1 MFLSLCS
8 LKTIS
13 IVWLGKQSKILH
25 LLFTIYIKQILYE
38 IWVCPLGVKK
48 IGTAKT
54 GGIRYIIKRPG
65 VTGAVL
71 QSHPSLIHSL
81 IQ

>member
-1 MFLSLCS
+1 MFFENHFNSLA
-8 LKTIS
+8 
-13 IVWLGKQSKILH
+13 WKQSKILH

-48 IGTAKT
+48 IGTAKN

-65 VTGAVL
+65 VARAVLHLNL
-71 QSHPSLIHSL
+71 QSHPSLNHSL